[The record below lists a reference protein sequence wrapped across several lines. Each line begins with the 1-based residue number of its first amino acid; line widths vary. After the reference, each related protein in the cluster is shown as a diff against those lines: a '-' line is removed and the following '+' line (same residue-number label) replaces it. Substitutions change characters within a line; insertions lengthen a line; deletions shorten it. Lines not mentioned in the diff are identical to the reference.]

1 MMATPAPPPTPLTAP
16 DAPMSSGSR
25 VFESLLA
32 RLATTADDR
41 IRNISA
47 ATLTLGALMKAVKAA
62 RHDAAG
68 SIPTWRIVQRL
79 CYFANARDTSVRSD
93 TFRVVR
99 HLIVDR
105 ETASFVIRERIVLC
119 VVRALD
125 REPKLMWERVQALK
139 VARALLDHAPDLAPL
154 VIIRALL
161 AIATFSLSGVTG
173 GGAAPAPAQPQQR
186 GGAQGEAGPVPM
198 AMGRRPAPGM
208 LVDGGGG
215 VFGDDAAGQSSA
227 AAAAASE
234 HDPLRRV
241 ALDTLRAACLS
252 PALLPRLAAAGV
264 VSALNAAV
272 VDLAVSTQVRGAR
285 AGCPPPHPTVRHQY
299 PSPSSLHAGCRLGR
313 TAPRDSLA
321 GRVCPSYATLLRPP
335 RDVRTSSSPLHR
347 LCWRW

>member
-1 MMATPAPPPTPLTAP
+1 MS
-16 DAPMSSGSR
+16 SSGSR

-62 RHDAAG
+62 RHDAAR

-161 AIATFSLSGVTG
+161 AIATFSLSGVSG
-173 GGAAPAPAQPQQR
+173 GGAAPASAQPQQR
-186 GGAQGEAGPVPM
+186 GGAQGEAGPAPM

-215 VFGDDAAGQSSA
+215 GVFGDDAAAQSSA

-272 VDLAVSTQVRGAR
+272 IDLAVSTQVR
-285 AGCPPPHPTVRHQY
+285 
-299 PSPSSLHAGCRLGR
+299 
-313 TAPRDSLA
+313 
-321 GRVCPSYATLLRPP
+321 
-335 RDVRTSSSPLHR
+335 
-347 LCWRW
+347 WRS